1 MDKVKKRGFEIVVD
15 KHRVHKDVEIQLP
28 RRATNRSSGYDMF
41 SPVEVC
47 ILPNESIVIPS
58 DIKAYMLDDEE
69 LLIFPRSSLGLKKGL
84 VIKNTIGKIDSDYYS
99 CEENDGNIKISIW
112 NTSNS
117 VQIIKKGDRICQ
129 CSFYNYLITDDDNPI
144 NNIRTGGVGSS
155 GN

>member
-1 MDKVKKRGFEIVVD
+1 MDKVRKRGFEIVED

-28 RRATNRSSGYDMF
+28 RRATNRSSGYDIF

-129 CSFYNYLITDDDNPI
+129 CSFYNYLTTDDDNPI